1 MIYIHIFVN
10 IVLLLLFD
18 YMCLSFSHVS
28 AKGHKRSGSVAAEQI
43 HHKQPGTASLR
54 LRALSQRR

>member
-18 YMCLSFSHVS
+18 YMCLSFSLYLTHF
-28 AKGHKRSGSVAAEQI
+28 
-43 HHKQPGTASLR
+43 SLQSR
-54 LRALSQRR
+54 FFFYSKINYLLIENPLFCC

>member
-18 YMCLSFSHVS
+18 YMCLSFSLVS
-28 AKGHKRSGSVAAEQI
+28 HPNFATSN
-43 HHKQPGTASLR
+43 LR
-54 LRALSQRR
+54 KADG

>member
-18 YMCLSFSHVS
+18 YMCLSFSL
-28 AKGHKRSGSVAAEQI
+28 I
-43 HHKQPGTASLR
+43 HNDKERFEPDGPDLFAF
-54 LRALSQRR
+54 

>member
-18 YMCLSFSHVS
+18 YMCLSFSLIS
-28 AKGHKRSGSVAAEQI
+28 ESDKYL
-43 HHKQPGTASLR
+43 SLDK
-54 LRALSQRR
+54 